1 MSTQSRTDP
10 PPQQQQRPSP
20 RRPNTT
26 CTSCRRSKVKC
37 INQDG
42 QAPCQRCRASGYT
55 CAFEQWQGGQPG
67 AYDWR
72 TRTESVL
79 AKLSEAVECIA
90 RQQQRQHRQNRQ
102 RDGDSISLTPPPERR
117 KRARVSLGSS
127 RDPIRRTR
135 SPAETSVDEYGSG
148 DDDPTAT
155 VADAA
160 RPRRGAAN
168 ARSYTNMTD
177 TVQAPS
183 RPAEKESR
191 GGPASYSPRRAGQA
205 SHSPR
210 GADQSHHATMTP
222 GPPPSSR
229 PRPAAQQ
236 GLGPARA
243 GDDDDYGDLGGNR
256 DDGPTT
262 HWHSSCDADRVDAL
276 TGLGTTDPTR
286 PVQAV
291 APDLGRQGSDARV
304 GPAWESRLQ
313 PTMPGTDPCLDQW
326 NPALLYDGAAA
337 SPRPEL
343 PHAGDAQDPA
353 ATMQLERG
361 GTEKPSVPVAP
372 ILVWQPPDALPS
384 ARQSRERKKGSCSV
398 PGRQS
403 LYRYPSPR
411 LGMDDP
417 RLNAIRLGLVSIHE
431 ARHLFAVYAKGVQPF
446 NFGFPEFP
454 ASSHMTPVLISAV
467 ASVASLFSPTA
478 QLRSRFLA
486 LRDDVFERT
495 SAHFP
500 IDSDDPFNVET
511 GIGTEEIVGAAIV
524 ASYDAS
530 HQGWQL
536 ARAARWWSARCS
548 YDRPDADNL
557 TVGEMVAIL
566 PPLRNISRLDRERVR
581 LSAFVVEV
589 FQCVMHGQEL
599 IGPFR
604 SDAEGDT
611 TFLLHPQCDEAPYTA
626 SVRPEITKADV
637 RLAYHAQV
645 ADVMLRKKRALSP
658 ADVRN
663 LSDDLLRH
671 HLLCQRR
678 LGRDED
684 AATRSCAALLFHLAR
699 VYICSQVR
707 DLPAP
712 DGTPEEELDHECEI
726 EALAELCNI
735 STAAALSLL
744 CDPRGGLLGNLAKL
758 PAVYHFLI
766 SHSLGHYLQELQDRR
781 DSEGGSVGAQVGP
794 SAQPCAQSDDLL
806 RSMRWFVHQY
816 AAELQQSQTQS
827 ASTAIVGPRGS
838 SLADE
843 PISRGGDARS
853 ADHDLGRAADQVQP
867 PSELLGSD
875 TGARQPRHVE
885 HPAMIR
891 HPAAEIASALVEA
904 MEAALAVL

>member
-1 MSTQSRTDP
+1 
-10 PPQQQQRPSP
+10 
-20 RRPNTT
+20 
-26 CTSCRRSKVKC
+26 
-37 INQDG
+37 
-42 QAPCQRCRASGYT
+42 
-55 CAFEQWQGGQPG
+55 
-67 AYDWR
+67 
-72 TRTESVL
+72 
-79 AKLSEAVECIA
+79 
-90 RQQQRQHRQNRQ
+90 
-102 RDGDSISLTPPPERR
+102 
-117 KRARVSLGSS
+117 
-127 RDPIRRTR
+127 
-135 SPAETSVDEYGSG
+135 
-148 DDDPTAT
+148 
-155 VADAA
+155 
-160 RPRRGAAN
+160 
-168 ARSYTNMTD
+168 
-177 TVQAPS
+177 
-183 RPAEKESR
+183 
-191 GGPASYSPRRAGQA
+191 
-205 SHSPR
+205 
-210 GADQSHHATMTP
+210 
-222 GPPPSSR
+222 
-229 PRPAAQQ
+229 
-236 GLGPARA
+236 
-243 GDDDDYGDLGGNR
+243 
-256 DDGPTT
+256 
-262 HWHSSCDADRVDAL
+262 
-276 TGLGTTDPTR
+276 
-286 PVQAV
+286 
-291 APDLGRQGSDARV
+291 
-304 GPAWESRLQ
+304 
-313 PTMPGTDPCLDQW
+313 
-326 NPALLYDGAAA
+326 
-337 SPRPEL
+337 
-343 PHAGDAQDPA
+343 
-353 ATMQLERG
+353 
-361 GTEKPSVPVAP
+361 
-372 ILVWQPPDALPS
+372 
-384 ARQSRERKKGSCSV
+384 
-398 PGRQS
+398 
-403 LYRYPSPR
+403 
-411 LGMDDP
+411 MDDP

-557 TVGEMVAIL
+557 TVGEM
-566 PPLRNISRLDRERVR
+566 
-581 LSAFVVEV
+581 
-589 FQCVMHGQEL
+589 
-599 IGPFR
+599 
-604 SDAEGDT
+604 
-611 TFLLHPQCDEAPYTA
+611 CDEAPYTA